1 MVRFPPPRIRA
12 FDCEPL
18 APNPLADLLP
28 RFTYVFALVF
38 LLLLAGSPGLVS
50 AQAVYEEAVVD
61 VGNVGVTVTNA
72 GFFGK
77 ANVRNNPT
85 GPPSFEFPLNSGI
98 EHLFESG
105 LWVGAVRS
113 DGVITVR
120 TAAITASGGYS
131 PGSSGYEVA
140 QASSIFQRSS
150 LPSSDAFTRQA
161 VSHLDLVSS
170 FEDTS
175 AVLPGTSL
183 PMPDPGG
190 RLGMSVDVSTYA
202 WNFPFTESFVIL
214 HFDIVNI
221 SPAAWDSVYV
231 GMFHDLVVRNMNTTT
246 DTGGN
251 FFNKGGLGY
260 IDSLTTTYAFNAGGQ
275 EETINT
281 YGSIAIL
288 GAEWRDPATGRYR
301 FFHPAVADDYVAE
314 GKTAPAVNPRW
325 WLFGGGTDDESRP
338 TSDEERYR
346 RMATPYPNP
355 ASYGSQAEYVAA
367 RDSWFN
373 RLRTDGT
380 RATGNWIGLTPM
392 GPFPSV
398 LPGDTLKVTFA
409 LVAAPKPDEFQ
420 GQAGKA
426 IDTPEARSLLINNLA
441 WARRTYAGED
451 NNFNGRLDPGED
463 VNGNGVL
470 DRYLIPEPPASP
482 GVRVEFERDALGESI
497 VALYWD
503 RTAERSRDPVTGELD
518 FEGYRV
524 YRSNPGDD
532 RGGNILDKATL
543 IAQYDE
549 TGNRTG
555 FNNGFAEV
563 ELDQPRFFDADTTA
577 YWYRFEARNLKR
589 GWQYLFTV
597 TAIDEGDP
605 DAGLESFESS
615 RVANAVRVFP
625 GTPPAEDEE
634 LEVGVYPNPYRVNAA
649 WDGGTSRTRKLNF
662 TNLPPRAEIRI
673 YTLAG
678 EIVKTLDH
686 ESDSYRGDT
695 RWYDNFSAEG
705 RIQSGGEHSW
715 DLLSENGLSLAGGL
729 YLFTVKNLESGRVQ
743 RGKFVII
750 K

>member
-1 MVRFPPPRIRA
+1 MLPRLQHII
-12 FDCEPL
+12 
-18 APNPLADLLP
+18 LLP
-28 RFTYVFALVF
+28 VMVLVF
-38 LLLLAGSPGLVS
+38 TLQVQVQ
-50 AQAVYEEAVVD
+50 AQALYEESVVD

-113 DGVITVR
+113 DGIVTVR
-120 TAAITASGGYS
+120 TAAVTAGGGYS

-140 QASSIFQRSS
+140 QASSIFSRST

-161 VSHLDLVSS
+161 VSHLDLVSA

-190 RLGMSVDVSTYA
+190 RLGMTVNVSSHA

-214 HFDIVNI
+214 NFDIVNI
-221 SPAAWDSVYV
+221 SSAAWDSVYV
-231 GMFHDLVVRNMNTTT
+231 GMFHDLVVRNINTTT

-260 IDSLTTTYAFNAGGQ
+260 IDSLTTSYAFNAGGN
-275 EETINT
+275 EETLNT

-288 GAEWRDPATGRYR
+288 GAEWRDPLTGRKR
-301 FFHPAVADDYVAE
+301 FFHPAVADEYIAD
-314 GKTAPAVNPRW
+314 GLTPPTVNPRW
-325 WLFGGGTDDESRP
+325 WLFGGGTDDFSRP
-338 TSDEERYR
+338 GTDEERYR

-355 ASYGSQAEYVAA
+355 AQFPSDAEYQAERKA
-367 RDSWFN
+367 WFN

-380 RATGNWIGLTPM
+380 RSTGNWIGLTPI

-398 LPGDTLKVTFA
+398 APGDTLQVTFA
-409 LVAAPKPDEFQ
+409 LVAAPKPEAFQ
-420 GQAGKA
+420 GQAGKS
-426 IDTPEARSLLINNLA
+426 IDTPEAQALLINNIG

-463 VNGNGVL
+463 VNGNGVM
-470 DRYLIPEPPASP
+470 DRYLIPEPPAAP
-482 GVRVEFERDALGESI
+482 GVRVAFERDATGGSV

-503 RTAERSRDPVTGELD
+503 RAAERSRDPVTGEQD

-532 RGGNILDKATL
+532 RGGNILDAATL
-543 IAQYDE
+543 IAQYDRVA
-549 TGNRTG
+549 NRTG
-555 FNNGFAEV
+555 FNSGFTEV
-563 ELDQPRFFDADTTA
+563 ELSTPRFFDADTTA
-577 YWYRFEARNLKR
+577 YWYRFEAPDLKR

-605 DAGLESFESS
+605 DAGLDSFESS

-625 GTPPAEDEE
+625 GTPPVEE
-634 LEVGVYPNPYRVNAA
+634 GALEVGVYPNPYRVNAA

-662 TNLPPRAEIRI
+662 YNLPDRAEIRI

-678 EIVKTLDH
+678 EIVKDLDH
-686 ESDSYRGDT
+686 ESETYRGDT
-695 RWYDNFSAEG
+695 RWYDDFSADN

-729 YLFTVKNLESGRVQ
+729 YLFTVRDKDSGRVQ

>member
-1 MVRFPPPRIRA
+1 MLRTRIA
-12 FDCEPL
+12 
-18 APNPLADLLP
+18 
-28 RFTYVFALVF
+28 F
-38 LLLLAGSPGLVS
+38 LLFAGLIVLGPGPS
-50 AQAVYEEAVVD
+50 AYAQALYEEVVVD
-61 VGNVGVTVTNA
+61 IGNVGVTVTNA

-113 DGVITVR
+113 DGIVTVR
-120 TAAITASGGYS
+120 TAAVTTGGGYA

-140 QASSIFQRSS
+140 QASSIFSRST
-150 LPSSDAFTRQA
+150 LPTSDAFTRQA
-161 VSHLDLVSS
+161 VSHLDLISA

-175 AVLPGTSL
+175 SVLPGTSL

-190 RLGMSVDVSTYA
+190 RLGMKVEVSSYA

-214 HFDIVNI
+214 NFDIVNV
-221 SPAAWDSVYV
+221 SSAAWDSVYV
-231 GMFHDLVVRNMNTTT
+231 GMFHDLVVRNINTTT

-260 IDSLTTTYAFNAGGQ
+260 VDSLTTSYAFNAGGI
-275 EETINT
+275 EETLNT

-288 GAEWRDPATGRYR
+288 GSEWTDPSTGQKR
-301 FFHPAVADDYVAE
+301 FFHPAVADEYIAD
-314 GKTAPAVNPRW
+314 GMTPPTVNPRW
-325 WLFGGGTDDESRP
+325 WLFGGGTDDFSRP
-338 TSDEERYR
+338 TTDEERYR
-346 RMATPYPNP
+346 RMATPFPNP
-355 ASYGSQAEYVAA
+355 ALFPSDAAYEAEKEDWY
-367 RDSWFN
+367 D

-380 RATGNWIGLTPM
+380 LAVGNWIGLTPM
-392 GPFPSV
+392 GPFPTV
-398 LPGDTLKVTFA
+398 APGDTLQVTFA
-409 LVAAPKPDEFQ
+409 LVAALKPDEFQ
-420 GQAGKA
+420 GQPGKS
-426 IDTPEARSLLINNLA
+426 IDTEDSRALLANNIG

-451 NNFNGRLDPGED
+451 NNFNGRLDVGED

-482 GVRVEFERDALGESI
+482 GVRVEFERDAQGESV

-503 RTAERSRDPVTGELD
+503 EAAERSVDPVTGIRD

-532 RGGNILDKATL
+532 RSGNILDAATL
-543 IAQYDE
+543 VAQYDRE
-549 TGNRTG
+549 GNRTG
-555 FNNGFAEV
+555 FNNGFSDIRLNEPV
-563 ELDQPRFFDADTTA
+563 YFDADTTA
-577 YWYRFEARNLKR
+577 YRYRFEAPNLKR

-605 DAGLESFESS
+605 DAGLDSFESS

-625 GTPPAEDEE
+625 GTPPTEDGN
-634 LEVGVYPNPYRVNAA
+634 LSVGVYPNPYRVNAA

-662 TNLPPRAEIRI
+662 FNLPDRAEIRI
-673 YTLAG
+673 YSLAG
-678 EIVKTLDH
+678 EIVKSLHH
-686 ESDSYRGDT
+686 EADTYRGDT
-695 RWYDNFSAEG
+695 RWYDDFSADN

-715 DLLSENGLSLAGGL
+715 DLLSENGLSIAGGL
-729 YLFTVKNLESGRVQ
+729 YLFTVKDLDSGRVQ